1 MPFPRDGSD
10 VLILV
15 ASWLGVAVLLGLF
28 MFGYA
33 IVAVVATL
41 SGCGAWVL
49 WRRYRGASMADPNN
63 SLKSDNT

>member
-10 VLILV
+10 VLIAV
-15 ASWLGVAVLLGLF
+15 VSWVAVAALLGLL

-33 IVAVVATL
+33 IVAVVATG
-41 SGCGAWVL
+41 SGFGLWVL
-49 WRRYRGASMADPNN
+49 WRRYRGASMADPNS